1 MSETPKPSPTEN
13 QTKVELKSH
22 PELRRDVLKEKGVG
36 VSKLLDSIYDKV
48 KGGLTGFKDLMTEY
62 TSLLEKDK
70 ADTSVTQQT
79 AIDEAET
86 EIKRVQ
92 RQVEEDKKEL
102 QYKLAEIAEV
112 RDNFNKVVW
121 REELR
126 RDPILNDEYGV
137 KFSRILS
144 ADEEKVIDQVL
155 DDQRLEIGKKA
166 ETTSRFKKIPINEN
180 AERSD
185 YVANYIANGLLRPE
199 YIEERKRVYK
209 KKGLPVE
216 GVKVEPVVDPV
227 PQIIAEPAA
236 PDVVITPVEPE
247 VILNTESVA
256 PVVNPTGPE
265 VVSVIPTAEVEPVVL
280 SEGEETKKVNEYLEK
295 INRGGIL
302 TPEEQIYLNEFT
314 RKQEERDQ
322 AGRAPIISTETPPAT
337 TEATPKKWGKVEV
350 AKLMNELKLK
360 DLPELKYDWQVKSN
374 QVEVLDDNG
383 SVKRDKKGNAIT
395 ESFNEFTVNLKSE
408 SKDEL
413 ANLLDKKNIPEE
425 IKSDILKNLIQ
436 TIEDRMSKSLD
447 GQAKLEEAKSLKYHK
462 KQIGLQFGLQL
473 ALSGGIAMTRWLSGV
488 AEAASHAIGN
498 VARVGGFS
506 VMGAGA
512 GGGRFLINRG
522 LMPELNSL
530 ILGKENESSL
540 HKAGVEVVNKFF
552 TTDTVKT
559 LGKQVLSEL
568 LAEKLKG
575 HVALTSETNIDTI
588 KSLLKEHCGSA
599 FENEAQIESFSRELA
614 AIEQIKQGNQKQLA
628 KYMERLKLNGFL
640 NSATKSAIAG
650 GTMAAVM
657 AWVPGL
663 GQVWGG
669 AFGAF
674 TMGGQIK
681 SALRRMGIEERYQIM
696 REQILGLEQNRSVTK
711 KILKK
716 VSFGWGEKKIAGA
729 GNIMTEVNGQK
740 RANEVMAYLVSGLLV
755 NDPLLQARAESLI
768 QQAAEQGIMP
778 EQAVVE
784 ARVKAL
790 EKKLKIERATE
801 NVAYAVG
808 TAVGAAT
815 SWAAMAASE
824 LFKGG
829 SGSKVVVEAGTSK
842 GSQNA
847 GELNTETHNINKGPG
862 VQAEHPPIAIKIE
875 GNIDTVSEAVDKALH
890 GAPTTTQDNFVHK
903 ELGDDVAIT
912 DSNRHGLVVQ
922 AVREFSIR
930 NIKMGDGND
939 LLNRIHNGDTVLLKS
954 DGAVEVKG
962 TSGINPEAVAES
974 TLRKSAAEL
983 HTETQTVEVENN
995 PLKNAIW
1002 QEGLVDGKSV
1012 KFTELPFDYKTHD
1025 LNAYAQT
1032 DSDTWNEARNLP
1044 DTIELH
1050 DRAGN
1055 VIDYCPVDPSDTRSL
1070 SEVLAEANK
1079 SFGTVDSRLHEITE
1093 AMPKSGYFMSAGSRT
1108 EIASWAKVDIHS
1120 GAPLSETQI
1129 HDLNHLDNIVG
1140 NHATEY
1146 LGNSAFKSFLSSNFE
1161 NLNASRAWADFQA
1174 VKSLHGQGFGN
1185 VDIKSVDF
1193 INKTAGWVRIGE
1205 NNSGSGFM
1213 AQVENGALHTS
1224 LKSPLT
1230 GSSIEVSLP
1239 KDKVFNFEMVN
1250 RGVNQAI
1257 EQQSA
1262 EMNVKSNLES
1272 MVGSSEANE
1281 ILKLPAG
1288 SNIEQE
1294 ILDIAKNKVL
1304 FVTVS
1309 DGNGPEAVKY
1319 LNGLTDLTKGE
1330 GTLAEQ
1336 LSKAVVQGR
1345 VASAVESVKSTPE
1358 VVYKSTGDFKTEA
1371 GFKSGV
1377 VVPQDEINPSRQNPE
1392 EVIKQAQVDIDKQT
1406 INAMK
1411 GEGKYAYEPKPVE
1424 LKSQTHQDI
1433 IREEVKQDV
1442 NLAEQA
1448 GAGGTADVAEHA
1460 SDVFN
1465 ELDNTQAAYE
1475 ALHDTSLSA
1484 ADKFAVLMSLKLT
1497 DGGRPYMFEGG
1508 TEGISLKDGK
1518 YLYYDHGTAHEL
1530 TPDNINKIASGEI
1543 EQTTQVDAEKT
1554 SVVEQVE
1561 TPIDNVS
1568 TELKDILG
1576 DHLKGITPDNVSDY
1590 SAFFNGSADQAK
1602 LAFDH
1607 LGEVI
1612 RGGGDIKS
1620 QVLASPELTSATK
1633 IILQVEG
1640 GALGNPAA
1648 KELYK
1653 DLFSNK

>member
-1 MSETPKPSPTEN
+1 MSEILKQPSTEAQAQVEPKKKIDSPQSFEERN
-13 QTKVELKSH
+13 GVSLIGFAKKYIKEIGGFISSNVKSLKEEQKNLLDKDKSSNNKQIDADIKQTKEELERIK
-22 PELRRDVLKEKGVG
+22 
-36 VSKLLDSIYDKV
+36 
-48 KGGLTGFKDLMTEY
+48 
-62 TSLLEKDK
+62 
-70 ADTSVTQQT
+70 TQM
-79 AIDEAET
+79 EAEALQAQNA
-86 EIKRVQ
+86 IK
-92 RQVEEDKKEL
+92 QVEADKNIVTIDQDQAESKSVMDDSFGIKFTREL
-102 QYKLAEIAEV
+102 T
-112 RDNFNKVVW
+112 
-121 REELR
+121 
-126 RDPILNDEYGV
+126 
-137 KFSRILS
+137 
-144 ADEEKVIDQVL
+144 ADEK
-155 DDQRLEIGKKA
+155 
-166 ETTSRFKKIPINEN
+166 
-180 AERSD
+180 
-185 YVANYIANGLLRPE
+185 
-199 YIEERKRVYK
+199 
-209 KKGLPVE
+209 
-216 GVKVEPVVDPV
+216 
-227 PQIIAEPAA
+227 IIAEIILETQGKAIKEQVKNNKKFKRLRGEDLVNAISGEVNKVLRSPKSVSDRVKLYQNEGLPIEGMKAEPVA
-236 PDVVITPVEPE
+236 PSELKVDPTIKPESVKVGPLAEPVPKVTVEPIIPDVVIPPVEPE
-247 VILNTESVA
+247 ITLTTEPVA

-265 VVSVIPTAEVEPVVL
+265 VAPVVATTEVESVVL
-280 SEGEETKKVNEYLEK
+280 SEGEEPKKVNEYLEK
-295 INRGGIL
+295 IKIGGIL

-322 AGRAPIISTETPPAT
+322 AGRAPIISTETSPAP
-337 TEATPKKWGKVEV
+337 TEAPKKKWGKVDV

-425 IKSDILKNLIQ
+425 IKSDILKNLVQ

-628 KYMERLKLNGFL
+628 KYMERLKLNGLL

-778 EQAVVE
+778 DQSIVE
-784 ARVKAL
+784 ARVKSL

-815 SWAAMAASE
+815 SWAAMAAGE

-862 VQAEHPPIAIKIE
+862 VQAEHPPIAIKIG

-890 GAPTTTQDNFVHK
+890 GAPTSTQDGFIHN
-903 ELGDDVAIT
+903 ELGDETVIT
-912 DSNRHGLVVQ
+912 DDNRPDLLRE
-922 AVREFSIR
+922 AVGKFSTH
-930 NIKMGDGND
+930 NIKMGDGDD
-939 LLNRIHNGDTVLLKS
+939 LLNRIHKGDTVWLREN
-954 DGAVEVKG
+954 GRVVEVQS
-962 TSGINPEAVAES
+962 TSGRAAEAVAETELRRAAAALHPETSKSSPALESS
-974 TLRKSAAEL
+974 TEAEPN
-983 HTETQTVEVENN
+983 QF
-995 PLKNAIW
+995 KNLTW

-1012 KFTELPFDYKTHD
+1012 KFTQLPFDYKTHD

-1055 VIDYCPVDPSDTRSL
+1055 VIDSCPVDP
-1070 SEVLAEANK
+1070 
-1079 SFGTVDSRLHEITE
+1079 
-1093 AMPKSGYFMSAGSRT
+1093 
-1108 EIASWAKVDIHS
+1108 
-1120 GAPLSETQI
+1120 
-1129 HDLNHLDNIVG
+1129 
-1140 NHATEY
+1140 
-1146 LGNSAFKSFLSSNFE
+1146 
-1161 NLNASRAWADFQA
+1161 
-1174 VKSLHGQGFGN
+1174 
-1185 VDIKSVDF
+1185 
-1193 INKTAGWVRIGE
+1193 
-1205 NNSGSGFM
+1205 
-1213 AQVENGALHTS
+1213 
-1224 LKSPLT
+1224 
-1230 GSSIEVSLP
+1230 
-1239 KDKVFNFEMVN
+1239 
-1250 RGVNQAI
+1250 
-1257 EQQSA
+1257 
-1262 EMNVKSNLES
+1262 
-1272 MVGSSEANE
+1272 
-1281 ILKLPAG
+1281 
-1288 SNIEQE
+1288 
-1294 ILDIAKNKVL
+1294 
-1304 FVTVS
+1304 
-1309 DGNGPEAVKY
+1309 
-1319 LNGLTDLTKGE
+1319 
-1330 GTLAEQ
+1330 
-1336 LSKAVVQGR
+1336 
-1345 VASAVESVKSTPE
+1345 
-1358 VVYKSTGDFKTEA
+1358 
-1371 GFKSGV
+1371 
-1377 VVPQDEINPSRQNPE
+1377 
-1392 EVIKQAQVDIDKQT
+1392 
-1406 INAMK
+1406 
-1411 GEGKYAYEPKPVE
+1411 
-1424 LKSQTHQDI
+1424 
-1433 IREEVKQDV
+1433 
-1442 NLAEQA
+1442 
-1448 GAGGTADVAEHA
+1448 
-1460 SDVFN
+1460 
-1465 ELDNTQAAYE
+1465 
-1475 ALHDTSLSA
+1475 
-1484 ADKFAVLMSLKLT
+1484 
-1497 DGGRPYMFEGG
+1497 
-1508 TEGISLKDGK
+1508 
-1518 YLYYDHGTAHEL
+1518 
-1530 TPDNINKIASGEI
+1530 
-1543 EQTTQVDAEKT
+1543 
-1554 SVVEQVE
+1554 
-1561 TPIDNVS
+1561 
-1568 TELKDILG
+1568 
-1576 DHLKGITPDNVSDY
+1576 
-1590 SAFFNGSADQAK
+1590 
-1602 LAFDH
+1602 
-1607 LGEVI
+1607 
-1612 RGGGDIKS
+1612 
-1620 QVLASPELTSATK
+1620 
-1633 IILQVEG
+1633 
-1640 GALGNPAA
+1640 
-1648 KELYK
+1648 
-1653 DLFSNK
+1653 